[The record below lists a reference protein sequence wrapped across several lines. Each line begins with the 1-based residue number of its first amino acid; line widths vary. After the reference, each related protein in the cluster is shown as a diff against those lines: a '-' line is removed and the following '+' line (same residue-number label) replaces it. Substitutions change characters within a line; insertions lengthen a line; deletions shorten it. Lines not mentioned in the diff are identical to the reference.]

1 MEAKIER
8 RKRTHMAIFFAKNTK
23 SKHVFGKKSLFM
35 TTQAYL

>member
-8 RKRTHMAIFFAKNTK
+8 RKRTHMAIFLAKNTK